1 MFFAVI
7 KEVNMRA
14 KRISRLIICA
24 FLLVFLLAG
33 LPAFGTGRI
42 GTLNAHAA
50 DTQEELQEFYV
61 YRLEDGQLKYWLDM
75 SGDELKLHCM
85 FRSGSPEFYERIYT
99 LDIDSAE
106 TIGKTIFLKKVTDDH
121 EYDLLLC
128 HAVLHLYQQ
137 SCSYVRCQDEL
148 TLAGGTSDNLLTGSY
163 TSAPGNRMMHP
174 RAQTKQD
181 QRQKGSLRAVEALF
195 FGRSIC
201 GSIETYTPEEL
212 CKGAGLL

>member
-1 MFFAVI
+1 
-7 KEVNMRA
+7 MRA

-121 EYDLLLC
+121 EYDISYFFAMLSFTFINN
-128 HAVLHLYQQ
+128 HAVM
-137 SCSYVRCQDEL
+137 S
-148 TLAGGTSDNLLTGSY
+148 
-163 TSAPGNRMMHP
+163 
-174 RAQTKQD
+174 
-181 QRQKGSLRAVEALF
+181 
-195 FGRSIC
+195 
-201 GSIETYTPEEL
+201 
-212 CKGAGLL
+212 